1 MNMLRRKSS
10 IRSPRRMTVFGLCVV
25 ILFTLQLPFYGL
37 AQTRD
42 SVLVIEPAI
51 RSLDVAQIPEFA
63 QKTRKLISDIQRIT
77 SSDKDL
83 TEISHGTLEVLNILN
98 EKDSLLSDSL
108 KLYRMDQLDQE
119 DRQLSLLD
127 VRLTQWKY
135 SIEDMIHD
143 GREKDSMA
151 VNVIGVWQL
160 TLDSI
165 IA

>member
-1 MNMLRRKSS
+1 
-10 IRSPRRMTVFGLCVV
+10 
-25 ILFTLQLPFYGL
+25 
-37 AQTRD
+37 
-42 SVLVIEPAI
+42 
-51 RSLDVAQIPEFA
+51 
-63 QKTRKLISDIQRIT
+63 
-77 SSDKDL
+77 
-83 TEISHGTLEVLNILN
+83 
-98 EKDSLLSDSL
+98 
-108 KLYRMDQLDQE
+108 MDQLDQE